1 MSTFTTAKGK
11 GVATFF
17 DSKVA
22 AYRIKFTEGG
32 ELPAAFAGIF
42 TSERMAD
49 KAITS
54 YLAEGK
60 QGK

>member
-17 DSKVA
+17 DPKVA

-32 ELPAAFAGIF
+32 ELPEVFTGIF
-42 TSERMAD
+42 TSEKMAD
-49 KAITS
+49 MKIVG

>member
-17 DSKVA
+17 DPKVA
-22 AYRIKFTEGG
+22 AHRIKFTEGG

-49 KAITS
+49 KTIMS
-54 YLAEGK
+54 YLAEGNK
-60 QGK
+60 GK